1 MISMTAPERKRR
13 CAYVHDLVTE
23 AFIGPKPRGLEVCH
37 NNGTRNDNRLVNLR
51 YDTRSANA
59 MDRHLHGTLPHI
71 PGDECLSAT
80 WTEEDVRGIRRTG
93 ATIRQPH
100 RGRYFGVGHRSV
112 GNVARGH
119 PWGHV

>member
-59 MDRHLHGTLPHI
+59 MDRHLHGTLPNI
-71 PGDECLSAT
+71 RGEECLSAKL
-80 WTEEDVRGIRRTG
+80 TEEDVRWIRRTG
-93 ATIRQPH
+93 TSIDRKSTRLNSSHSCA
-100 RGRYFGVGHRSV
+100 S
-112 GNVARGH
+112 
-119 PWGHV
+119 